1 MKIGGG
7 NSMQVEIIVAI
18 IGGVAI
24 VIAAIITAIS
34 KRNNSDKSKHGKSIS
49 AGRDM
54 IGNDIK
60 Q

>member
-1 MKIGGG
+1 
-7 NSMQVEIIVAI
+7 MQVEIIVAI

-54 IGNDIK
+54 IGNNIK